1 MYLGTIPFLKFL
13 SYPLFIPPSL
23 PSFLLLLLFFTC
35 VCVQFAVVRL
45 FGGVEMLL
53 DQERARH
60 LAGGSGGRRRG

>member
-1 MYLGTIPFLKFL
+1 MID
-13 SYPLFIPPSL
+13 II
-23 PSFLLLLLFFTC
+23 SFLIFIYLFTC

-60 LAGGSGGRRRG
+60 LAGGSDGRPARITVRREDAAGP